1 MLQTKTMGRW
11 LAWAILGLIVL
22 SLVVWWA
29 RRERLPW
36 RIRIA
41 SGEEGGLYHEIGESL
56 QRSLASR
63 LRHETDLQTTA
74 GSIDNFT
81 RIQKGRAD
89 LAIIQGGSVPLEQA
103 AVVTPLYPEWLL
115 IVVRRDSD
123 IQTASDLVGQ
133 RIAIGKPGSGM
144 HASSHNVLARLDIG
158 IAEIDPV
165 EVYFMEILAD
175 SSIDASIITTGAGN
189 RDVAEL
195 LRTGE
200 LRIVPLENAKAI
212 EMLDPF
218 FRAAVIPKGAFGT
231 RPFVPAE
238 DRETVATTSFLVAS
252 GSASDRLIHAALL
265 AIHEENLKL
274 KAPMLIARAD
284 ADRYVSTVFHPISH
298 KYFHPADDIGF
309 MANVMETLAAGKELL
324 FAIGAGIYLA
334 WRRWRLLKERETE
347 VALSAQKE
355 HLDRFLARTL
365 RIEKAQ
371 MKSDDVPE
379 LYELLNQV
387 TDIKLQVLYEFTE
400 EELRGDHVFRIFLTQ
415 CANLINKIQLKIISL
430 KEAVERPSSDS

>member
-1 MLQTKTMGRW
+1 
-11 LAWAILGLIVL
+11 
-22 SLVVWWA
+22 
-29 RRERLPW
+29 
-36 RIRIA
+36 
-41 SGEEGGLYHEIGESL
+41 
-56 QRSLASR
+56 
-63 LRHETDLQTTA
+63 
-74 GSIDNFT
+74 
-81 RIQKGRAD
+81 
-89 LAIIQGGSVPLEQA
+89 
-103 AVVTPLYPEWLL
+103 
-115 IVVRRDSD
+115 
-123 IQTASDLVGQ
+123 
-133 RIAIGKPGSGM
+133 
-144 HASSHNVLARLDIG
+144 
-158 IAEIDPV
+158 
-165 EVYFMEILAD
+165 
-175 SSIDASIITTGAGN
+175 
-189 RDVAEL
+189 
-195 LRTGE
+195 
-200 LRIVPLENAKAI
+200 
-212 EMLDPF
+212 
-218 FRAAVIPKGAFGT
+218 
-231 RPFVPAE
+231 
-238 DRETVATTSFLVAS
+238 
-252 GSASDRLIHAALL
+252 
-265 AIHEENLKL
+265 
-274 KAPMLIARAD
+274 MLIARAD

-387 TDIKLQVLYEFTE
+387 TDIKLQVLHEFTE

>member
-1 MLQTKTMGRW
+1 
-11 LAWAILGLIVL
+11 
-22 SLVVWWA
+22 
-29 RRERLPW
+29 
-36 RIRIA
+36 
-41 SGEEGGLYHEIGESL
+41 
-56 QRSLASR
+56 
-63 LRHETDLQTTA
+63 
-74 GSIDNFT
+74 
-81 RIQKGRAD
+81 
-89 LAIIQGGSVPLEQA
+89 
-103 AVVTPLYPEWLL
+103 
-115 IVVRRDSD
+115 
-123 IQTASDLVGQ
+123 
-133 RIAIGKPGSGM
+133 
-144 HASSHNVLARLDIG
+144 
-158 IAEIDPV
+158 
-165 EVYFMEILAD
+165 
-175 SSIDASIITTGAGN
+175 
-189 RDVAEL
+189 
-195 LRTGE
+195 
-200 LRIVPLENAKAI
+200 
-212 EMLDPF
+212 MLDPF

-298 KYFHPADDIGF
+298 KYFYPADDIGF

-355 HLDRFLARTL
+355 HLDRFLERTL

-387 TDIKLQVLYEFTE
+387 TDIKLQVLHEFTE